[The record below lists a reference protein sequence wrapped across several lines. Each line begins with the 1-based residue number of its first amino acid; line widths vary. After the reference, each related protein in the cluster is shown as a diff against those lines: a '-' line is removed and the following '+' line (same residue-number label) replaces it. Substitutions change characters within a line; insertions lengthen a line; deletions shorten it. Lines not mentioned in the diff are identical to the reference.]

1 MKRKKI
7 ENKIVVKSNTIIDS
21 TFNLGLVEQ
30 KLLSICLCEIR
41 ETHKNIFT
49 ISLNDIYEL
58 LGVSKNRHAE
68 IRLILENLVKQ
79 ELIIKDKSPTK
90 DAGTLITHW
99 FSSVKIQEDGT
110 VKIAFDTQL
119 LPYLLCLKNNFTLYS
134 LDNIMGFKNKYTQRF
149 YDFMKRFQKIGKK
162 TMTIEQLRQQLC
174 CENLYPRFSSFE
186 SRVIN
191 PAIDEIN
198 QLTELAVEYERV
210 KEGRSVSKI
219 EFKIRCKKLSEEY
232 TTMYPELKKHQLEYL
247 FANFPHSLII
257 DAYEKIR
264 KNKRNSEIKNWYA
277 YLLKIIT
284 EEIQI
289 ENAEFM
295 EEFQFLPADD
305 EETNLKDDG
314 GKLPPL
320 EEKEILPEEEK
331 KKPDFEEMKKNLL
344 NQFKM

>member
-49 ISLNDIYEL
+49 IPLNDIYEL

-79 ELIIKDKSPTK
+79 ELIVKDKSPTK

-134 LDNIMGFKNKYTQRF
+134 
-149 YDFMKRFQKIGKK
+149 
-162 TMTIEQLRQQLC
+162 
-174 CENLYPRFSSFE
+174 S
-186 SRVIN
+186 
-191 PAIDEIN
+191 
-198 QLTELAVEYERV
+198 
-210 KEGRSVSKI
+210 
-219 EFKIRCKKLSEEY
+219 
-232 TTMYPELKKHQLEYL
+232 H
-247 FANFPHSLII
+247 
-257 DAYEKIR
+257 
-264 KNKRNSEIKNWYA
+264 
-277 YLLKIIT
+277 
-284 EEIQI
+284 
-289 ENAEFM
+289 
-295 EEFQFLPADD
+295 
-305 EETNLKDDG
+305 
-314 GKLPPL
+314 
-320 EEKEILPEEEK
+320 
-331 KKPDFEEMKKNLL
+331 
-344 NQFKM
+344 